1 MRRTLLIGLHGVV
14 AFSTA
19 ACFSTVA
26 LCETARV
33 DEALRATKLQ
43 LRRDA
48 ERPYLPWA
56 EFKAIQ
62 MERLALEP
70 GSSLILRELADR
82 SWGKARLEEV
92 VAYYRESIEAERA
105 ITKQLAESGDVGV
118 RRYYE
123 VERWRYELNER
134 VVSAIIELLPNF
146 YAGQGKVSIGVNFLD
161 QTVDLIEWPS
171 KRILCSIDVR
181 ATTNSQNGQSDLE
194 AGRQEP

>member
-1 MRRTLLIGLHGVV
+1 MADEGTLLIILRGVL
-14 AFSTA
+14 ALSTV

-33 DEALRATKLQ
+33 DEVLRATKLQ
-43 LRRDA
+43 LRHDA
-48 ERPYLPWA
+48 ERPYLPWG

-82 SWGKARLEEV
+82 GWGKASLEEV

-105 ITKQLAESGDVGV
+105 ITKQLAESADVGL

-123 VERWRYELNER
+123 VEGWRYELNER
-134 VVSAIIELLPNF
+134 VVSAIIELLPDF
-146 YAGQGKVSIGVNFLD
+146 YAGQGNVSIGVNYLD

-181 ATTNSQNGQSDLE
+181 ATTNS
-194 AGRQEP
+194 RK